1 MLVLVTLTAACG
13 FLSSFLLLRAGLHSM
28 AIRYPIA
35 VLLAYLVFIGLV
47 ALWLRRYRL
56 RARVRSQYGRPQVD
70 LDVLDVPFDQL
81 LSGAP
86 ETAPEITGFGGG
98 GGFSGAGGGTSWGEG
113 PPTFSSVA
121 DASLSHGASLDV
133 HGDVGGSLDVDLDE
147 LGVFLIALVIAVALV
162 LGGVIYVIFLAPVLF
177 SELLLDVGLSAGLYQ
192 LLMREE
198 RRSWLTTAVRNTLIP
213 AFIVAGSLAVAGAFM
228 HMAYPDASSIG
239 VVVKHLQK
247 GDTASARP

>member
-1 MLVLVTLTAACG
+1 
-13 FLSSFLLLRAGLHSM
+13 M

-98 GGFSGAGGGTSWGEG
+98 GGFGGSGGGTAWGEG
-113 PPTFSSVA
+113 HATFTSAA
-121 DASLSHGASLDV
+121 DASLANGASLDA
-133 HGDVGGSLDVDLDE
+133 HGDIGGGLDFDLGE
-147 LGVFLIALVIAVALV
+147 GTIYVVPILIGVALA
-162 LGGVIYVIFLAPVLF
+162 LGGVIYVVFLAPVLF
-177 SELLLDVGLSAGLYQ
+177 SELLLDAGLSAGLYQ

-239 VVVKHLQK
+239 VVVKHLQR
-247 GDTASARP
+247 GDTTSARP

>member
-1 MLVLVTLTAACG
+1 
-13 FLSSFLLLRAGLHSM
+13 
-28 AIRYPIA
+28 
-35 VLLAYLVFIGLV
+35 
-47 ALWLRRYRL
+47 
-56 RARVRSQYGRPQVD
+56 
-70 LDVLDVPFDQL
+70 VLDVPFDQL

-113 PPTFSSVA
+113 PPAFSSVA
-121 DASLSHGASLDV
+121 DTSLSHGASLGA
-133 HGDVGGSLDVDLDE
+133 HGDVGGSPDFDLDE
-147 LGVFLIALVIAVALV
+147 LGVFLIALVIAVALA

-177 SELLLDVGLSAGLYQ
+177 SELLLDAGLSAGLYQ

-247 GDTASARP
+247 GDTTSARP